1 MLSNNFEITRGA
13 EVAIQGILP
22 NAAYP
27 VGTAFKVA
35 SVDADTGER
44 TFALASG
51 VADGFVMRD
60 VRVPS
65 DGINGNP
72 RTDTEILYNQGLEVA
87 FTGGRHGTLE
97 WGEEVEV
104 EGTDLILTSG
114 TGAITTGTAVG
125 TKLSFLNGKFRVAQS
140 AEYAQF
146 RLVAQ
151 MTPITV
157 GQVRIKA
164 SEIEGYLVP

>member
-1 MLSNNFEITRGA
+1 MLQNTFEITMGPK
-13 EVAIQGILP
+13 VTLQGILP

-35 SVDADTGER
+35 SVDPDTGAR

-51 VADGFVMRD
+51 VADGFVMREI
-60 VRVPS
+60 RVPA

-72 RTDTEILYNQGLEVA
+72 RTDTEILYNQGLETP
-87 FTGGRHGTLE
+87 FTAGREGTLE
-97 WGEEVEV
+97 WGSEIEA
-104 EGTDLILTSG
+104 EGTDYLLTSG
-114 TGAITTGTAVG
+114 TGTITGGTAVG
-125 TKLSFLNGKFRVAQS
+125 AKLSFLNGKFRVAQS
-140 AEYAQF
+140 GEYAQF
-146 RLVAQ
+146 RVVAQ
-151 MTPITV
+151 MTPITA

>member
-1 MLSNNFEITRGA
+1 MLQNKFEIIQGA
-13 EVAIQGILP
+13 KVTLQGILP

-27 VGTAFKVA
+27 VGTAFNVA

-51 VADGFVMRD
+51 VADGFVMRA
-60 VRVPS
+60 VVVPA

-72 RTDTEILYNQGLEVA
+72 RTDTEILYNQGLEVG
-87 FTGGRHGTLE
+87 FTGGRQGTLE
-97 WGEEVEV
+97 WGCEIEA
-104 EGTDLILTSG
+104 EGTDHLLTSG
-114 TGAITTGTAVG
+114 TGTITTGTAVG
-125 TKLSFLNGKFRVAQS
+125 TKLSFLNGKLREAQS
-140 AEYAQF
+140 GEYAQF

-151 MTPITV
+151 MTPITA

-164 SEIEGYLVP
+164 SEIDGYLVP

>member
-1 MLSNNFEITRGA
+1 MLQNNFDITRGA
-13 EVAIQGILP
+13 KVTLQGILP

-35 SVDADTGER
+35 SVDAGTGER

-60 VRVPS
+60 VRVPE

-97 WGEEVEV
+97 WGSEIEA
-104 EGTDLILTSG
+104 EGDDNVLSSG
-114 TGAITTGTAVG
+114 VGAIDTNTAVG
-125 TKLSFLNGKFRVAQS
+125 SKLSFLNGKFRVAQTN
-140 AEYAQF
+140 EYAQF

-151 MTPITV
+151 MTPKTE
-157 GQVRIKA
+157 GETRIKV
-164 SEIEGYLVP
+164 SEIEGYLV